1 MRNTTKLLI
10 GFAAGALACP
20 ATSSA
25 DGAHETID
33 ALPELGTVAHGRAN
47 VIVRGELSKSA
58 QRDALHIADDV
69 VADVARRFTRPAKH
83 ADASITL
90 ALMPSDARF
99 LAVARSAF
107 GDEPPSTWGFY
118 RPDARIAIINWGQS
132 VGNLRHE
139 LVHPLIA
146 DDFPD
151 IPAWLNEGVAALY
164 GTAKPTAHGFQFL
177 VNYRLRDLQ
186 RAIKAGTLPTVR
198 RLALSSEADVHGAT
212 APTYYAMARYTLL
225 FVERQGKLGALYGEL
240 RDASGDTN
248 RQADILA
255 SYVDDAKFVA
265 WAKTLRL

>member
-1 MRNTTKLLI
+1 
-10 GFAAGALACP
+10 
-20 ATSSA
+20 
-25 DGAHETID
+25 
-33 ALPELGTVAHGRAN
+33 

-58 QRDALHIADDV
+58 QRDALRITDEV
-69 VADVARRFTRPAKH
+69 VADVARRFTRSAKH
-83 ADASITL
+83 PDAAVTL
-90 ALMPSDARF
+90 CLLPTEQRF
-99 LAVARSAF
+99 VAIARSF
-107 GDEPPSTWGFY
+107 GEEPPSTWGFY
-118 RPDARIAIINWGQS
+118 RPDHRIAIINWGQS

-164 GTAKPTAHGFQFL
+164 GTAKPTAHGFEFL

-198 RLALSSEADVHGAT
+198 ELALSTEPDVHGAT
-212 APTYYAMARYTLL
+212 APTYYAMARYVLL
-225 FVERQGKLGALYGEL
+225 FVERKGKLAALYGEL
-240 RDASGDTN
+240 RVASGDAHK
-248 RQADILA
+248 QADILA